1 MALRQQQNLKQTQRL
16 SPLQMQMIKLIE
28 LNSVELEDKIKQEME
43 ENPALD
49 EGVDKAEG
57 DDEMDNEM
65 GGEVTGEDEYAEV
78 LSEEDIVKGDYTSEE
93 EMPDFRISSGKG
105 SDYQQPKV
113 DFAFS
118 GDTSL
123 HQSLLD
129 QIHLRDLN
137 ENELKIAEYIIGNL
151 DENGYLE
158 SSLQSVSDDLIFQ
171 QAIDTTPERIEEVL
185 QEIQD
190 LEPSGVGA
198 RNLQECLLLQLRK
211 RKNQSEN
218 IQNATL
224 IIEKAFKEFANKH
237 YEKIKSRL
245 NITHEQL
252 RDAVDVIVS
261 LNPKPGNMWSDSIE
275 MAMANITPDFIVEI
289 DGAEINMWL
298 NNRNIPALNVNRT
311 FSDMMKGYAD
321 NKESMSDD
329 NKQALLFMKQ
339 KVDSARWFIDAI
351 KQRQD
356 TLQSTMQAIIGL
368 QYDFFMT
375 GDEASLK
382 PMILKDVAEKT
393 GYDISTIS
401 RVSSSKYVQTETG
414 VYPLKF
420 FFSESMRPDDGEDIS
435 SREVKIILKQKI
447 ESEDPQKPMTDEQA
461 TKMLNDKGYVIA
473 RRTVAKYREQLGIP
487 VARLRKKL

>member
-1 MALRQQQNLKQTQRL
+1 MAIRQQQHLKQTQRL

-49 EGVDKAEG
+49 EGVDKNET
-57 DDEMDNEM
+57 DDELNND
-65 GGEVTGEDEYAEV
+65 DEYAEV
-78 LSEEDIVKGDYTSEE
+78 LSEEDLVKGDYNSEE
-93 EMPDFRISSGKG
+93 DMPDFRLSSGNR
-105 SDYQQPKV
+105 STNMQSRV

-137 ENELKIAEYIIGNL
+137 EKELKVAEYIIGNL

-158 SSLQSVSDDLIFQ
+158 NTLQSISDDLIFQ
-171 QAIDTTPERIEEVL
+171 EAIDTTPERIEKVL

-211 RKNQSEN
+211 RKNQTES
-218 IQNATL
+218 IKNATL
-224 IIEKAFKEFANKH
+224 ILENSFKEFTRKH
-237 YEKIKSRL
+237 YDKIKTRL
-245 NITHEQL
+245 NLTHDEL
-252 RDAVDVIVS
+252 REAVDSIIS
-261 LNPKPGNMWSDSIE
+261 LNPKPGNIWSDSLE
-275 MAMANITPDFIVEI
+275 MAMANITPDFIVEV
-289 DGAEINMWL
+289 DGSEINMSL
-298 NNRNIPALNVNRT
+298 NNRNIPSLNINRA
-311 FSDMMKGYAD
+311 FSDMMKGYTD

-339 KVDSARWFIDAI
+339 KVDAARWFIDAI
-351 KQRQD
+351 KQRQN

-368 QYDFFMT
+368 QYDFFIT
-375 GDEASLK
+375 GDEATLK

-393 GYDISTIS
+393 GFDISTIS

-420 FFSESMRPDDGEDIS
+420 FFSESMRTDDGEDIS

-447 ESEDPQKPMTDEQA
+447 ESEDPQKPLTDEQA

>member
-28 LNSVELEDKIKQEME
+28 LNSVELENKIKQEME

-65 GGEVTGEDEYAEV
+65 GGEMGSEDEYAEV

-185 QEIQD
+185 QD
-190 LEPSGVGA
+190 PTFDSGA
-198 RNLQECLLLQLRK
+198 MP
-211 RKNQSEN
+211 
-218 IQNATL
+218 
-224 IIEKAFKEFANKH
+224 
-237 YEKIKSRL
+237 KS
-245 NITHEQL
+245 
-252 RDAVDVIVS
+252 
-261 LNPKPGNMWSDSIE
+261 K
-275 MAMANITPDFIVEI
+275 
-289 DGAEINMWL
+289 
-298 NNRNIPALNVNRT
+298 
-311 FSDMMKGYAD
+311 
-321 NKESMSDD
+321 
-329 NKQALLFMKQ
+329 
-339 KVDSARWFIDAI
+339 
-351 KQRQD
+351 
-356 TLQSTMQAIIGL
+356 
-368 QYDFFMT
+368 
-375 GDEASLK
+375 
-382 PMILKDVAEKT
+382 
-393 GYDISTIS
+393 
-401 RVSSSKYVQTETG
+401 
-414 VYPLKF
+414 
-420 FFSESMRPDDGEDIS
+420 
-435 SREVKIILKQKI
+435 
-447 ESEDPQKPMTDEQA
+447 
-461 TKMLNDKGYVIA
+461 
-473 RRTVAKYREQLGIP
+473 
-487 VARLRKKL
+487 

>member
-1 MALRQQQNLKQTQRL
+1 MAIRQQQNLKQTQRL

-57 DDEMDNEM
+57 DDEMGSEM
-65 GGEVTGEDEYAEV
+65 GSEDEYAEV

-93 EMPDFRISSGKG
+93 DMPDYRLSAGSR

-137 ENELKIAEYIIGNL
+137 EKELKIAEYIIGNL

-158 SSLQSVSDDLIFQ
+158 SSLESVSDDLIFQ
-171 QAIDTTPERIEEVL
+171 QAIDTTPERIESVL
-185 QEIQD
+185 QVIQD

-211 RKNQSEN
+211 RKNQTDN
-218 IQNATL
+218 VQNAIL
-224 IIEKAFKEFANKH
+224 ILENAFKEFTRKH
-237 YEKIKSRL
+237 YDKIKSRL
-245 NITHEQL
+245 NFTHNQL
-252 RDAVDVIVS
+252 RDAVDVIVL
-261 LNPKPGNMWSDSIE
+261 LNPKPGNMWSDSME

-321 NKESMSDD
+321 NKESMTDD

-339 KVDSARWFIDAI
+339 KVDAARWFIDAI
-351 KQRQD
+351 KQRQN

-375 GDEASLK
+375 GDEATLK

-420 FFSESMRPDDGEDIS
+420 FFSESMRTDDGEDIS

-447 ESEDPQKPMTDEQA
+447 ESEDPQKPLTDEQA
-461 TKMLNDKGYVIA
+461 TRMLNERGYVIA

>member
-1 MALRQQQNLKQTQRL
+1 MALRQRQHLKQTQRL

-49 EGVDKAEG
+49 EGVDKNDG
-57 DDEMDNEM
+57 DDVVGND
-65 GGEVTGEDEYAEV
+65 DEYAEV
-78 LSEEDIVKGDYTSEE
+78 LSEEDLVKGDYNSEE
-93 EMPDFRISSGKG
+93 DMPDFRLSSG
-105 SDYQQPKV
+105 SRSNYEQPKV

-137 ENELKIAEYIIGNL
+137 EKEQKIAEYIIGNL

-158 SSLQSVSDDLIFQ
+158 STLQSVSDDLIFQ
-171 QAIDTTPERIEEVL
+171 QGIDTTPDRIEKVL
-185 QEIQD
+185 LEIQD
-190 LEPSGVGA
+190 LEPSGIGA

-211 RKNQSEN
+211 RKNQTEN
-218 IQNATL
+218 IKNATL
-224 IIEKAFKEFANKH
+224 ILENSFKEFTRKH
-237 YEKIKSRL
+237 YDKIKNKL
-245 NITHEQL
+245 NLTHDEL
-252 RDAVDVIVS
+252 REAVDSIIS
-261 LNPKPGNMWSDSIE
+261 LNPKPGNIWSDSIE

-289 DGAEINMWL
+289 DGTEINMWL
-298 NNRNIPALNVNRT
+298 NNRNIPALNINRA
-311 FSDMMKGYAD
+311 FSDMMKGYTE

-351 KQRQD
+351 KQRQN

-368 QYDFFMT
+368 QYDFFIT
-375 GDEASLK
+375 GDEATLK

-393 GYDISTIS
+393 GFDISTIS

-420 FFSESMRPDDGEDIS
+420 FFSESMRTDDGEDIS

-447 ESEDPQKPMTDEQA
+447 EREDPLKPLTDEQA